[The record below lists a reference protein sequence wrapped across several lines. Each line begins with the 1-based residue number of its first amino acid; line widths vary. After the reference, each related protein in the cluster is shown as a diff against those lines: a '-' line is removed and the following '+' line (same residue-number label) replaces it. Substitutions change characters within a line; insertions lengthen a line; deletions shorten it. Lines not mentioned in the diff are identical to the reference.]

1 MKKFIRVAV
10 PLVIIGALAGCS
22 ATATAAPSPT
32 TTFSADHPVTIE
44 FWNTYT
50 GALETEL
57 GSIVSDF
64 EHSHPGITVKLVYQP
79 YDTELQSLQTAVAA
93 KQPPALAQLELTSMA
108 QLASFGALDPLS
120 KELSPSAEKKVKAA
134 MIPSIATANSYKG
147 TLYTVPMG
155 YNSNVLYY
163 NPDLVAKAGLT
174 PADLPT
180 TWSQLEKVGAELT
193 KDTNGDGTPDVY
205 GYGFPSQAPWILE
218 ARTWQAGGEV
228 FNKDN
233 TQATFNSAA
242 GQKVL
247 ANYQDLVKDKAGEMV
262 QNDSSLSQLTSLFA
276 TGKIAMFE
284 QSSTAMQGIASAAPF
299 AVGVSQF
306 PTMGKPVYS
315 LGGYNL
321 GIFKDAPADQ
331 KAAAA
336 EFEQWWATPSVAAE
350 WTSMSNYMP
359 GIQAALTSDT
369 YTKWLAEDP
378 RRGVAAKQ
386 LSGARSRPNL
396 PSYPQISMDWAN
408 AFQATLSGQGTAK
421 SNLDS
426 AATTADGILATSAN

>member
-1 MKKFIRVAV
+1 VKKFLRVAV
-10 PLVIIGALAGCS
+10 PLALVGALAGCS
-22 ATATAAPSPT
+22 ATPAADPSPAV
-32 TTFSADHPVTIE
+32 TFSAAHPVTIE

-50 GALETEL
+50 GPLEDEL
-57 GSIVSDF
+57 SSIVKDF
-64 EHSHPGITVKLVYQP
+64 ESSHPGINVKLVYQP
-79 YDTELQSLQTAVAA
+79 YDTILQSLQTAVAA
-93 KQPPALAQLELTSMA
+93 GQPPALSQLELTQMA

-120 KELSPSAEKKVKAA
+120 KELTATQEKSVEAA
-134 MIPSIATANSYKG
+134 MIPSIATANSYDG

-163 NPDLVAKAGLT
+163 NPDLIKKAGLT
-174 PADLPT
+174 PADLPK
-180 TWSQLEKVGAELT
+180 TWAQLEKDGALLT
-193 KDTNGDGTPDVY
+193 QDTNGDGTPDVY
-205 GYGFPSQAPWILE
+205 GYGFPAQAPWILE
-218 ARTWQAGGEV
+218 PRLWQVGGEV

-247 ANYQDLVKDKAGEMV
+247 ANYQALVKDKAGEMV

-284 QSSTAMQGIASAAPF
+284 QSSTAMQGIDAAAPF
-299 AVGVSQF
+299 TVGVSQF

-336 EFEQWWATPSVAAE
+336 EFEQWWATPKVAAE
-350 WTSMSNYMP
+350 WTSISNYMP
-359 GIQAALTSDT
+359 GIKAALTSAT
-369 YTKWLAEDP
+369 YKKWLAQDP

-396 PSYPQISMDWAN
+396 PSYPQISTDWAN

-426 AATTADGILATSAN
+426 AAKTSDGILATSGN